1 VLTVYGGHCAAG
13 ERSHV
18 VLLPDGTKAMLPVWM
33 AEAAAAHDV
42 ALTAS
47 PHVSIA
53 ALEAVRALLDQG
65 PGSGEGDGR
74 P

>member
-1 VLTVYGGHCAAG
+1 MCGAHCAAG
-13 ERSHV
+13 ERSYV
-18 VLLPDGTKAMLPVWM
+18 VILPDGTKTHVPVWM
-33 AEAAAAHDV
+33 TEAEAARMV
-42 ALTAS
+42 TLTAT

-65 PGSGEGDGR
+65 RRSMKADAR